1 MKKKLKGF
9 EKNSEKYK
17 INKQVTYES
26 KMMSMQKVNSEIMK
40 MMKSV
45 VEVCASKYNF
55 DAEEGYRMI
64 CSCEGLEVKS
74 SSKRSKKISQK
85 PVKSAFP
92 LPYNGEMN
100 GECCMGIR
108 LNSGLYTQCP
118 SIRPESAAYCGS
130 CDKQA
135 ASNEHGL
142 PDYGNIQT
150 RLSKYTKD
158 EEFVDPS
165 GKKPVAY
172 TKVMKKFKV
181 TEEQVREE
189 ASKHNMVL
197 DPRHFVEVEKKS
209 GRPASKV
216 EKEPKELKAKGRPKK
231 SKKVLELAG
240 EEEDLFASLVMSSLV
255 PSAANKVDDVI
266 EETVTSEA
274 ESEVDS
280 DLNEVINSSLGDVDV
295 ISVAAKPS
303 KASKPKVS
311 AEEKKLE
318 AEQKKL
324 ALAEQKAAEKLALA
338 EQKKAEALAQQNQKL
353 ALAEQK
359 AAEKLALAEQ
369 KKAEALAQ
377 QNQKLALAEQKKAEK
392 QALAEQKK
400 KPLSEAKKEKKVKN
414 DNDDDRPTPTFV
426 APPDDAD
433 VVKKIMF
440 EGKKYLK
447 SKNTGIIYNMEQDVI
462 GKWNEEK
469 NRIDFDET
477 GEESEEEYDEDN

>member
-1 MKKKLKGF
+1 
-9 EKNSEKYK
+9 
-17 INKQVTYES
+17 
-26 KMMSMQKVNSEIMK
+26 MQKVNNEVMK
-40 MMKSV
+40 MLKSAV
-45 VEVCASKYNF
+45 DMCASKYNF
-55 DAEEGYRMI
+55 DSEEAYRMI
-64 CSCEGLEVKS
+64 CSNEGVEVKS
-74 SSKRSKKISQK
+74 SKRSVNKKEK
-85 PVKSAFP
+85 REVVKSAFP
-92 LPYNGEMN
+92 LPYNGELN
-100 GECCMGIR
+100 GECCLGIR
-108 LNSGLYTQCP
+108 QNSGLYTQCP
-118 SIRPESAAYCGS
+118 SIRPEGGAYCGS

-135 ASNEHGL
+135 SKNEHGL

-172 TKVMKKFKV
+172 TKVMKKLKL

-189 ASKHNMVL
+189 AAKHNMTL

-209 GRPASKV
+209 GRPASK
-216 EKEPKELKAKGRPKK
+216 EPKEPKELKAKGRPKK

-255 PSAANKVDDVI
+255 PSAASKTIEEDVI
-266 EETVTSEA
+266 EETVTSEVISVA
-274 ESEVDS
+274 DS
-280 DLNEVINSSLGDVDV
+280 DSEDNLSLGDVDV
-295 ISVAAKPS
+295 VVEAKPAKAAKASKSSKSSS
-303 KASKPKVS
+303 KASP
-311 AEEKKLE
+311 EEKEALANLKKEALAFKKAQEKLAALE
-318 AEQKKL
+318 EQK
-324 ALAEQKAAEKLALA
+324 QKKQALA
-338 EQKKAEALAQQNQKL
+338 EQKKQEALAQQNQKK
-353 ALAEQK
+353 Q
-359 AAEKLALAEQ
+359 ALAEQ
-369 KKAEALAQ
+369 KKL
-377 QNQKLALAEQKKAEK
+377 EK

-400 KPLSEAKKEKKVKN
+400 QEAEQKKQEKKVSTKKSKV
-414 DNDDDRPTPTFV
+414 DDDVRPTPAFV
-426 APPDDAD
+426 DPPEEAD

>member
-1 MKKKLKGF
+1 
-9 EKNSEKYK
+9 
-17 INKQVTYES
+17 
-26 KMMSMQKVNSEIMK
+26 MQKLNLEVMK

-45 VEVCASKYNF
+45 VVVLSEKYNF
-55 DAEEGYRMI
+55 DGEEGYRMI
-64 CSCEGLEVKS
+64 CNCEGLEIKS
-74 SSKRSKKISQK
+74 SSKRSKKISSK
-85 PVKSAFP
+85 AVKSAFP
-92 LPYNGEMN
+92 LPYNGELN

-118 SIRPESAAYCGS
+118 SIRPESGAYCGS

-135 ASNEHGL
+135 AKNEHGL

-189 ASKHNMVL
+189 AAKHNMVL
-197 DPRHFVEVEKKS
+197 DPRHFVEAEKKS

-255 PSAANKVDDVI
+255 PSAANKTVDDVI
-266 EETVTSEA
+266 EETVTSEVS
-274 ESEVDS
+274 SEVDS

-295 ISVAAKPS
+295 VVSAMPS
-303 KASKPKVS
+303 KASKPKAEKKPKVS
-311 AEEKKLE
+311 AEEKKAE
-318 AEQKKL
+318 ALAQQNQKKL

-338 EQKKAEALAQQNQKL
+338 EQKKAEALAQQNQKK
-353 ALAEQK
+353 AEAEQK
-359 AAEKLALAEQ
+359 KLALAEQ
-369 KKAEALAQ
+369 KKAEA
-377 QNQKLALAEQKKAEK
+377 EQKKL
-392 QALAEQKK
+392 ALAEQKK

-414 DNDDDRPTPTFV
+414 TKNDDTPAFV
-426 APPDDAD
+426 DPPAEEAD

-477 GEESEEEYDEDN
+477 GEESEEEYDEDV

>member
-1 MKKKLKGF
+1 
-9 EKNSEKYK
+9 
-17 INKQVTYES
+17 
-26 KMMSMQKVNSEIMK
+26 MQKVNLEVMK

-64 CSCEGLEVKS
+64 CNCEGLEIKS
-74 SSKRSKKISQK
+74 SSKRSKKISSK
-85 PVKSAFP
+85 AVKSAFP

-100 GECCMGIR
+100 GEWCFGLR

-118 SIRPESAAYCGS
+118 SIRLEDGAYCGS
-130 CDKQA
+130 CNKQA
-135 ASNEHGL
+135 TKNEHGL
-142 PDYGNIQT
+142 PDYGSIQT
-150 RLSKYTKD
+150 RSSKYTKD

-189 ASKHNMVL
+189 AAKHNMTL
-197 DPRHFVEVEKKS
+197 DPRHFVEAVKKS
-209 GRPASKV
+209 GRPA
-216 EKEPKELKAKGRPKK
+216 KEPKEPKEMKAKGRPKK

-255 PSAANKVDDVI
+255 PSAANKSQLLEKVDEN
-266 EETVTSEA
+266 EEEIVVSVA
-274 ESEVDS
+274 ESEADS
-280 DLNEVINSSLGDVDV
+280 DDNSSLGDVDIIV
-295 ISVAAKPS
+295 DAKVNA
-303 KASKPKVS
+303 KASKPKAEKKPKVS
-311 AEEKKLE
+311 AEEKAAL

-338 EQKKAEALAQQNQKL
+338 EQKKVEALAQQNQKKQEAL
-353 ALAEQK
+353 AQQNQKKLALAEQKAAEKQALAEQK
-359 AAEKLALAEQ
+359 AAEKLALS
-369 KKAEALAQ
+369 
-377 QNQKLALAEQKKAEK
+377 
-392 QALAEQKK
+392 EQKK
-400 KPLSEAKKEKKVKN
+400 KPLSEAKKEKKVATKKTKV
-414 DNDDDRPTPTFV
+414 DDTPAFV
-426 APPDDAD
+426 ETPVEEAD

-447 SKNTGIIYNMEQDVI
+447 SKNTGIIYNMDQDVI